1 MKKYRRF
8 DLGTNVFVDFNNVL
22 RHILQGNAGQ
32 KLEPSTIKGA
42 TLQNEFYNIVQVTA
56 CTAVRRVLYTLYVRI
71 RGEYSKEKI
80 HFS

>member
-1 MKKYRRF
+1 MKKNRRF

-71 RGEYSKEKI
+71 RGENS
-80 HFS
+80 